1 MKVGNVNST
10 TISELS
16 SRRNVSAETAQVKE
30 VVNNEETVSQSAN
43 VQNANVQNL
52 KSAEQVDDE
61 LLEKSVEQANKS
73 LQKHKRYIER
83 NVHEVTKAIMYKLK
97 DTETDEVI
105 AEFPPQKVQD
115 MVAKMWEL
123 AGLFV
128 DERG

>member
-1 MKVGNVNST
+1 MKVGSVNST

-16 SRRNVSAETAQVKE
+16 SRRNI
-30 VVNNEETVSQSAN
+30 
-43 VQNANVQNL
+43 
-52 KSAEQVDDE
+52 SAEQTQIKQSVNDGEIVSNDGQLAMVSGEAEPIDDE

-73 LQKHKRYIER
+73 LKKHDRYIER
-83 NVHEVTKAIMYKLK
+83 NIHEVTKAIMYKVK
-97 DTETDEVI
+97 DTKTDEVI

-115 MVAKMWEL
+115 MIAKMWEL

>member
-1 MKVGNVNST
+1 MKVGSVNST

-16 SRRNVSAETAQVKE
+16 SRRNISAEQTQIKQS
-30 VVNNEETVSQSAN
+30 VNDGETVSTDAQLAMVSGE
-43 VQNANVQNL
+43 
-52 KSAEQVDDE
+52 AEPIDDE

-73 LQKHKRYIER
+73 LKKHDRYIER
-83 NVHEVTKAIMYKLK
+83 NIHEVTKAIMYKVK
-97 DTETDEVI
+97 DTKTDEVI

-115 MVAKMWEL
+115 MIAKMWEL